1 MQYTMLTIGNLTVAT
16 NAALHL
22 IANSWVAWGAKS
34 LLRMCK
40 AWGGEVDC
48 LNPPIAAPAP

>member
-1 MQYTMLTIGNLTVAT
+1 MAT
-16 NAALHL
+16 NAALHPN
-22 IANSWVAWGAKS
+22 ANSWVAWGAKS